1 MDKSAG
7 HWCSFLPNWSWA
19 QADVGELQQIF
30 SSPVQVG
37 LRLAVKKKNIFTVRV
52 VSHWPRL
59 PREPVDAPSLEVF
72 NARLHGT
79 LSNLV

>member
-19 QADVGELQQIF
+19 QADLGELQQIF

-37 LRLAVKKKNIFTVRV
+37 LRLAVKKKN
-52 VSHWPRL
+52 RL
-59 PREPVDAPSLEVF
+59 YCEGGESLAQV
-72 NARLHGT
+72 AQGT
-79 LSNLV
+79 CGCTIPGSV